1 MEDENQNLILVEF
14 KEKLNKLKIL
24 LNTIENH
31 NDSINLNELN
41 KSSLLITLSYSIQSL
56 VFISLNLSNFNI
68 QNHNV
73 LNELVS
79 LFIYFCSCLYLYS
92 FSFSFSFSFSIATC
106 KVIVW

>member
-1 MEDENQNLILVEF
+1 MEDENQNLLLVEF

-56 VFISLNLSNFNI
+56 VFISLNLSNFNV

-79 LFIYFCSCLYLYS
+79 FFVYFCSCLYLYS
-92 FSFSFSFSFSIATC
+92 FSFSFSIATC
-106 KVIVW
+106 KVVVW